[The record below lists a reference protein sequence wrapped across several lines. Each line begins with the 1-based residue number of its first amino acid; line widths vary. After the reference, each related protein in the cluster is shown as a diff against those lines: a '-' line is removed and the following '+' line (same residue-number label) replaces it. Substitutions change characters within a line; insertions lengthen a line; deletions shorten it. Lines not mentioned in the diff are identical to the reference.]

1 MKSRGELF
9 GEKGGG
15 WRETERRPLLFSGD
29 FALFHGL
36 KKRKEKKCQRE
47 FRSNGTVSFDV
58 FQKHSFSWCFKF

>member
-1 MKSRGELF
+1 MDLKMKSRGELF

-36 KKRKEKKCQRE
+36 KKKEKRKKITER
-47 FRSNGTVSFDV
+47 VSF
-58 FQKHSFSWCFKF
+58 KRHRKF

>member
-36 KKRKEKKCQRE
+36 KKKEKIKKITER
-47 FRSNGTVSFDV
+47 VSF
-58 FQKHSFSWCFKF
+58 KRHRKF